1 MYNVE
6 VIIDKIKHGD
16 ILEIKRLL
24 KESTAI
30 VSENP
35 SREILKHIDN
45 GTALKM
51 VADGEITGLWCSVD
65 MVEYTS
71 LSYFYIDP
79 SMRCTLWVLKF
90 FKIGLKFIDSNKPL
104 LITTK
109 NTTGFDRYVEHVEG
123 NIYSFKGFR

>member
-1 MYNVE
+1 ME